1 MTLENLLYNIGRTAI
16 RNKVI
21 NYSAAGSSIFELNAE
36 TIVDYPMLFISPTG
50 NHEVRINTTDYEITL
65 YYLDRLLRDSA
76 NDIQIFS
83 TAVEQLKL
91 VMRMIENIEGV
102 VEVSDT
108 YNISNFS
115 ETEKMNDSVAGAF
128 CTVTITV
135 INVSEC
141 SDIQT
146 IDSFTKFQEKTV
158 IIDENGE
165 YEITYDSNY
174 EGLAKVEVIVDVPDT
189 NGDYDEGYDDGKQE
203 GKEEGYNEGYG
214 VGKTDGYGEGLET
227 GRVEGYHT
235 GYETGREEGVQAY
248 VETLPTLNIT
258 ENGTY
263 DTVNKGVEV
272 NVVPKIKLADY
283 GMKLGHSNFTEIPE
297 NLDFNGFTDMSYLF
311 FYCSRITTIPEID
324 TSTVTNMYSTFSG
337 CFSLKT
343 IPLLNTISVTDMRET
358 FYGCSSLTTIPEI
371 NTSSV
376 TNMQSVF
383 DNCRALTTLPELDCS
398 SISST
403 GYNSTAWF
411 GYSELPN
418 LVNVG
423 GFKNLKIKSDSDYGL
438 KKLPNLTYESCINI
452 LNGLYDF
459 TGNGETPNSN
469 QGKLKVHANFL
480 TTVGEE
486 ISIGINKGW
495 VITS

>member
-50 NHEVRINTTDYEITL
+50 NHEVRANTTDYEITL

-102 VEVSDT
+102 LEVGNN

-128 CTVTITV
+128 ATVTITV

-146 IDSFTKFQEKTV
+146 INSFTKLQEKTV

-174 EGLAKVEVIVDVPDT
+174 EGLSKVEVIVDVPDT
-189 NGDYDEGYDDGKQE
+189 NGDYDEGFDDGKQE

-227 GRVEGYHT
+227 GRVEGYQT

-272 NVVPKIKLADY
+272 NVVPKINVAAEGLKF
-283 GMKLGHSNFTEIPE
+283 SN
-297 NLDFNGFTDMSYLF
+297 
-311 FYCSRITTIPEID
+311 
-324 TSTVTNMYSTFSG
+324 STFSTFPSYFDLTG
-337 CFSLKT
+337 ITNSREMFSRCSELLEAPDIDFAQVTVANSMFSYSTKLKT
-343 IPLLNTISVTDMRET
+343 IGNINAPLLTGITDFAYSCNSLESIGNFNTPNATSYYDTLGRCSNLQKVGFFECSGLGTGGNDAAPFSGNYNNLTDFGGFLNLKT
-358 FYGCSSLTTIPEI
+358 KNDGNGLSGC
-371 NTSSV
+371 
-376 TNMQSVF
+376 
-383 DNCRALTTLPELDCS
+383 
-398 SISST
+398 
-403 GYNSTAWF
+403 
-411 GYSELPN
+411 PN
-418 LVNVG
+418 LSYQSCLNVV
-423 GFKNLKIKSDSDYGL
+423 
-438 KKLPNLTYESCINI
+438 
-452 LNGLYDF
+452 NGLYDF
-459 TGNGETPNSN
+459 VSAGETPTSS
-469 QGKLKVHANFL
+469 QGVLKVHANFI
-480 TTVGEE
+480 TT
-486 ISIGINKGW
+486 IGDDINIAIGKGW
-495 VITS
+495 QITT

>member
-50 NHEVRINTTDYEITL
+50 NHEVRLNTTDYEITL

-146 IDSFTKFQEKTV
+146 IDSFTKLQEKTV

-174 EGLAKVEVIVDVPDT
+174 EGLSKVEVIVDVPDT
-189 NGDYDEGYDDGKQE
+189 NGDYDEGFDDGKQE

-227 GRVEGYHT
+227 GRVEGYQT

-272 NVVPKIKLADY
+272 NVVPKIKLVDY
-283 GMKLGHSNFTEIPE
+283 GIKLGYSSFTEVPE
-297 NLDFNGFTDMSYLF
+297 NIEFDGLTDMSYM
-311 FYCSRITTIPEID
+311 FYNCKGITTIPEID
-324 TSTVTNMYSTFSG
+324 ISTVTNMYGTFSA
-337 CFSLKT
+337 CSSLRT
-343 IPLLNTISVTDMRET
+343 IPLLNTSSVTNIRDI
-358 FYGCSSLTTIPEI
+358 FYNCSSLTAIPEI
-371 NTSSV
+371 DTSSV
-376 TNMQSVF
+376 TNMNSAF
-383 DNCRALTTLPELDCS
+383 GGCTSLTTLPQLDCS
-398 SISST
+398 SMST
-403 GYNSTAWF
+403 EYNSTAWF
-411 GYSELPN
+411 GYSDMVN

-423 GFKNLKIKSDSDYGL
+423 GFINLKIKSDSNYGL
-438 KKLPNLTYESCINI
+438 SKLPNLTYESCINI

-459 TGNGETPNSN
+459 TGNGETPDSN

-495 VITS
+495 TITS

>member
-108 YNISNFS
+108 YNISNFA

-146 IDSFTKFQEKTV
+146 IDSFTKLQEKTV

-174 EGLAKVEVIVDVPDT
+174 EGLSKVEVIVDVPDT

-227 GRVEGYHT
+227 GRVEGYQT
-235 GYETGREEGVQAY
+235 GYEAGREEGVQAY

-272 NVVPKIKLADY
+272 NVIPKIKLADY
-283 GMKLGHSNFTEIPE
+283 GIKLAYSNFTEIPE
-297 NLDFNGFTDMSYLF
+297 NIEFDGLTNMNHM
-311 FYCSRITTIPEID
+311 FYNCLRLTTIPEID
-324 TSTVTNMYSTFSG
+324 TSSVTDMGGTFSA
-337 CFSLKT
+337 CQSLRT
-343 IPLLNTISVTDMRET
+343 IPLLDTSSVTDMSET
-358 FYGCSSLTTIPEI
+358 FYYCRALTTIPEI
-371 NTSSV
+371 VTSKV
-376 TNMQSVF
+376 TNMYGIF
-383 DNCRALTTLPELDCS
+383 ENCSTLTTLPQLDCS
-398 SISST
+398 SIGT

-411 GYSELPN
+411 GFSELPN

-423 GFKNLKIKSDSDYGL
+423 GFIGLKIKSDSDYGL
-438 KKLPNLTYESCINI
+438 KKVPNLTYESCINI

>member
-174 EGLAKVEVIVDVPDT
+174 EGLSKVEVIVDVPDT
-189 NGDYDEGYDDGKQE
+189 NGDYDEGFDNGKQE

-227 GRVEGYHT
+227 GRVEGYQT

-272 NVVPKIKLADY
+272 NVVPKIRLADY
-283 GMKLGHSNFTEIPE
+283 GIKLGHSTFTEIPE
-297 NLDFNGFTDMSYLF
+297 NLDFNGLEDMSYM
-311 FYCSRITTIPEID
+311 FYNCKRITTIPEID
-324 TSTVTNMYSTFSG
+324 TSTATTLYYAFGG
-337 CFSLKT
+337 CSSLKT
-343 IPLLNTISVTDMRET
+343 IPLLNTSSVTILRDT
-358 FYGCSSLTTIPEI
+358 FYSCSSLTAIPEI
-371 NTSSV
+371 DTSSV
-376 TNMQSVF
+376 INMNTAFSG
-383 DNCRALTTLPELDCS
+383 CRALTTLPELDCS
-398 SISST
+398 SISGT
-403 GYNSTAWF
+403 EYNSTAWF
-411 GYSELPN
+411 GYDELPN

-423 GFKNLKIKSDSDYGL
+423 GFKNLKIKSDTNYGL
-438 KKLPNLTYESCINI
+438 SKLPNLTYESCINI
-452 LNGLYDF
+452 LNGLYNF

-486 ISIGINKGW
+486 ISIGVNKGW